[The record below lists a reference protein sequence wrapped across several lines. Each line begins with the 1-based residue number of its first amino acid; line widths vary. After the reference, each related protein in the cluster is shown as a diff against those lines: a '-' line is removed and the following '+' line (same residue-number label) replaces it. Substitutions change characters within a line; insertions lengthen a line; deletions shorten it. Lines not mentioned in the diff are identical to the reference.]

1 MTKPAN
7 LLPLL
12 PLLVSLLGACWVG
25 LWPERGLLKRSRE
38 GLYVG
43 WLFLVALS
51 LGATAVEREMAVPL
65 PSILSF
71 LPEGPSLLWDAPARW
86 MAAFL
91 LGTNAFMTA
100 VPLLAGQGPSR
111 GRLEAAMLLVLYGA
125 SLAALSAGNLL
136 MLCLAW
142 SVGEMATAA
151 IHVAR
156 AQAEERRYILWSTWG
171 GIASLFFLIGAMS
184 LLTVSQGR
192 TAWADVPASPWA
204 WAMLLVSAMLRMVI
218 PSLSGRFLEHVET
231 RFPSLAMGALLW
243 GRLFTVSSQPFPLE
257 GPWGAIGAGI
267 LFATGLVAAL
277 TPDFSKAFAYIAS
290 NRLAMALFASLL
302 GLAEGPAIAWMTIL
316 TLIMA
321 AALLRA
327 GEALSQ
333 SQGRWG
339 PLGRTWA
346 LLGLLGAPLTP
357 GFLAHWAFLRGAWL
371 EGIHPLVFWGSLSLL
386 LTAVP
391 VWRQLATPFDFS
403 RVSRGP
409 GGWAQ
414 WAAVGGMAVLSAWNL
429 ALGIAPHLAWSVWG
443 GGMGLSSPWE
453 GSPELLGTLTYIA
466 LLGPLLGGYGL
477 GRVLEGLPGLWERAL
492 RVVRGILVLDWLVY
506 FAEETLVRLQAF
518 ADEILAAIERRFYL
532 AWTLIWGIAM
542 ILLYVERL
550 Q

>member
-1 MTKPAN
+1 M
-7 LLPLL
+7 
-12 PLLVSLLGACWVG
+12 G
-25 LWPERGLLKRSRE
+25 LWPVLGLPKRSRE

-51 LGATAVEREMAVPL
+51 LGATAIEREMAVPL
-65 PSILSF
+65 PSIFSF

-91 LGTNAFMTA
+91 MGTNAFMTA
-100 VPLLAGQGPSR
+100 VPLLAGQAPSR
-111 GRLEAAMLLVLYGA
+111 GSLEAAMLLVLYGA

-142 SVGEMATAA
+142 GVGEMATAA
-151 IHVAR
+151 IHAVR
-156 AQAEERRYILWSTWG
+156 TQAEERRYTLWSAWG
-171 GIASLFFLIGAMS
+171 GVASLFLLIGAMS
-184 LLTVSQGR
+184 LLTASQGR
-192 TAWADVPASPWA
+192 TAWADVSTSPWA
-204 WAMLLVSAMLRMVI
+204 LRMLLVSAVLKMAI
-218 PSLSGRFLEHVET
+218 PSLSGRFLEHAET
-231 RFPSLAMGALLW
+231 CFPSLAMGALLW
-243 GRLFTVSSQPFPLE
+243 GRLFTVSSQPLPLE

-267 LFATGLVAAL
+267 LLTTGLVAAL

-290 NRLAMALFASLL
+290 NRLAMALLASLL

-333 SQGRWG
+333 SRGHWG
-339 PLGRTWA
+339 PLGRAWA
-346 LLGLLGAPLTP
+346 LLGLLGVPLTP

-371 EGIHPLVFWGSLSLL
+371 GGFQPLAFWGSLSLL

-391 VWRQLATPFDFS
+391 MWRQLAVPFDFS

-409 GGWAQ
+409 GGWTQ
-414 WAAVGGMAVLSAWNL
+414 WAAVGGLAVLSAWSL
-429 ALGIAPHLAWSVWG
+429 ALGTAPHLAWSVWG
-443 GGMGLSSPWE
+443 GGMSLSSPWE
-453 GSPELLGTLTYIA
+453 GSSELLGTLTYIA
-466 LLGPLLGGYGL
+466 LLGPFLGGYGL
-477 GRVLEGLPGLWERAL
+477 GRVLEGLPGLWECAL
-492 RVVRGILVLDWLVY
+492 RVLRGILVLDWLVY
-506 FAEETLVRLQAF
+506 STEEALIRLQAF
-518 ADEILAAIERRFYL
+518 ADEVLAAIERRFYL